1 MNLSLIKW
9 LLNSSTCQHHREG
22 LLKHI
27 FLGSTPKFSDLV
39 NVGWIPRIW
48 ISNKFLSDVHVTD
61 LENSILWAFWICRLS
76 GRFGNFLATISPNI
90 FFLFPPL
97 CHLPQ
102 VTHILGHMKLFH
114 SSLVL
119 CSFFF
124 SLWFHCF
131 ISVSTIMSSS
141 SLVFSLEMPNLL
153 LVPLS
158 VVFISN
164 TVPSF
169 FKYSIWVFYIFHVS
183 TQHGQS
189 LL

>member
-1 MNLSLIKW
+1 LLHSKILTTSGKVSHFLYLKILSEMNLSLIKW

-119 CSFFF
+119 CSFF
-124 SLWFHCF
+124 
-131 ISVSTIMSSS
+131 
-141 SLVFSLEMPNLL
+141 LVFDFTVSFQFLL
-153 LVPLS
+153 LCPQV
-158 VVFISN
+158 
-164 TVPSF
+164 
-169 FKYSIWVFYIFHVS
+169 H
-183 TQHGQS
+183 
-189 LL
+189 